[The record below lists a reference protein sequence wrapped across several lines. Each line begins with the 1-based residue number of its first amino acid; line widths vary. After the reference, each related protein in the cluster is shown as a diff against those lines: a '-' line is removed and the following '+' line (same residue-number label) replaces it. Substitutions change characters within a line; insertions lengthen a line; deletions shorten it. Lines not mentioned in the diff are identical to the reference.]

1 VVNRISPPTTPLPEW
16 SPRLPQGKIRR
27 LYELDAAGIYDED
40 FLDEIGWG
48 LRARCE
54 SFVSANQAV
63 QGHATCPVCA
73 TTIDHHSNSKNDL
86 LICPSCNWSATWDI
100 YFATIQHKQLSGA
113 EPVLALF
120 RSFIEDFPLA
130 RTPAKKMFLIDRLVH
145 GFHYYGK
152 TTTRP
157 VAINL
162 IEGRLNEVI
171 DFLDNLTY
179 GENSTDGLL
188 ENRQDWVEKS
198 QNARNWGK

>member
-1 VVNRISPPTTPLPEW
+1 MVKNSNQSKTHLPHW

-27 LYELDAAGIYDED
+27 LYELDAAGIYDD
-40 FLDEIGWG
+40 DLINEIGWG

-54 SFVSANQAV
+54 SFVTANNAV
-63 QGHATCPVCA
+63 QGKAACPVCS
-73 TTIDHHSNSKNDL
+73 TLIEHHSTSKFDRL
-86 LICPSCNWSATWDI
+86 TCPSCNWSASWGE
-100 YFATIQHKQLSGA
+100 YFGTIQHKQLSGA

-120 RSFIEDFPLA
+120 RSFIDDFPLA
-130 RTPAKKMFLIDRLVH
+130 RTPAEKMFLIDRLVH

-171 DFLDNLTY
+171 DFLDSLSY
-179 GENSTDGLL
+179 GESSTNGLL